1 LNVSN
6 KKKEVKSISKKAKIS
21 RFSLLIPPRSR
32 TKVLEKSKVIIE
44 KWKNTNKKSNNS
56 KDYLY
61 AQALSANI
69 KKVIKIKKKF
79 LNLPTKKI
87 KEIQKI
93 IN

>member
-6 KKKEVKSISKKAKIS
+6 KKKEVKSINKKAKIS
-21 RFSLLIPPRSR
+21 RISLLIPSR
-32 TKVLEKSKVIIE
+32 PSTKVLEKSKVVIE
-44 KWKNTNKKSNNS
+44 KWKNTNKKSNNP

-69 KKVIKIKKKF
+69 KKVKKIKKNF

-87 KEIQKI
+87 KEI
-93 IN
+93 